1 MAGGGELMD
10 WLPEGGVEHP
20 PGPGP
25 GAEYF
30 REQVG
35 TQIQTGI
42 HCHFRTALTLYMCT
56 VTIVLIRCIISCV

>member
-35 TQIQTGI
+35 TQI
-42 HCHFRTALTLYMCT
+42 
-56 VTIVLIRCIISCV
+56 

>member
-35 TQIQTGI
+35 I
-42 HCHFRTALTLYMCT
+42 HRYNNINRHLQPF
-56 VTIVLIRCIISCV
+56 